1 MLLEGNLL
9 EVLLLVLQ
17 EGQMLGSHDLLLLHH
32 VVVLLAVI
40 HSIQVHPT
48 LRKLT
53 HTARPVVT

>member
-1 MLLEGNLL
+1 
-9 EVLLLVLQ
+9 
-17 EGQMLGSHDLLLLHH
+17 MLGSHDLLLLHH

-53 HTARPVVT
+53 HAACSVVTRSFTPAFLSNCLLLF